1 MVAPMA
7 GAFREAVEAGDLASM
22 AAALDPDVTFRSPVV
37 FRPYEGRDAV
47 MQLLSLVTQVFEDFR
62 YVDELSGEDSS
73 CLVFRARVG
82 DRELDGID
90 YLRVGPDG
98 LVTELTVMVRPYS
111 AATALRDAM
120 GAKLEALTSG

>member
-7 GAFREAVEAGDLASM
+7 GAFREAVEAGDLAAM

-62 YVDELSGEDSS
+62 YVDELIGEDSS

-120 GAKLEALTSG
+120 GAKLEALTSS